1 MTIRHESKQSRV
13 RKILEERKTRHTS
26 QEFAEEKANIAH
38 RQLFFS
44 VLSKYGVFVLKCT
57 IFTGVI
63 IALATIFIYFWHIL
77 APEHTRWLS
86 PEKDILRIETFLS
99 SIAGFL
105 GGVAL
110 SSHLNRLFRPLVGM
124 NNRD

>member
-1 MTIRHESKQSRV
+1 MTIRHEGRQRRV
-13 RKILEERKTRHTS
+13 REILEERKTHHTS
-26 QEFAEEKANIAH
+26 QELAEEKADIVH
-38 RQLFFS
+38 RRLFLS
-44 VLSKYGVFVLKCT
+44 VLSKYGVFVLKCA
-57 IFTGVI
+57 ILTGVI

-77 APEHTRWLS
+77 APEHKRWLS

-110 SSHLNRLFRPLVGM
+110 SSHLNRLFRPLVDM
-124 NNRD
+124 DNRD